1 EACSGLQGCDISEI
15 VKLETEVGC
24 SCCASQICGCEASN
38 KTDEVVFGLNKRQR
52 EVGITPQCDINGTLC
67 GERKNSG
74 GSSCA
79 LAAHGAYDS
88 SQILMILPALAF
100 AVMLRRRKRR

>member
-1 EACSGLQGCDISEI
+1 
-15 VKLETEVGC
+15 KLETEAGC

-38 KTDEVVFGLNKRQR
+38 TTENAVFDLNKRQR
-52 EVGITPQCDINGTLC
+52 EKDITPQCDINGTLC

-79 LAAHGAYDS
+79 LASHGAYDS

-100 AVMLRRRKRR
+100 AMILRRRKRR